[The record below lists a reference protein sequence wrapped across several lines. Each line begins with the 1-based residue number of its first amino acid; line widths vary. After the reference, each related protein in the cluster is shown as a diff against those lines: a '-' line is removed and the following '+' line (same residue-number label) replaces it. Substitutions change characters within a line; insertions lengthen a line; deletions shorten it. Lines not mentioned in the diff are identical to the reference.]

1 MIFSWNDDKNA
12 WLKLHRHVSFE
23 QIVVAIEEG
32 QLLAFLDHPNTVK
45 YENQV
50 LLLVNYSDYVYVVP
64 VIKSSDEFFMKTIF
78 PSRKYTAHYLK
89 GGTK

>member
-1 MIFSWNDDKNA
+1 MIFNWNDDKNS
-12 WLKLHRHVSFE
+12 WLKQHRHVSFE

-32 QLLAFLDHPNTVK
+32 QLLAILDHPNTVK
-45 YENQV
+45 YENQS

-64 VIKSSDEFFMKTIF
+64 VIKNAAEFFMKTIF
-78 PSRKYTAHYLK
+78 PSRKYTTEYLK